1 MKIGEAQMVEC
12 LLSTC
17 KDLSSNSTITK
28 KKKKK
33 KGKKIIYENRIKP
46 VKIVLGRGEEEEG

>member
-28 KKKKK
+28 KKK
-33 KGKKIIYENRIKP
+33 GKKIIYENRIKP
-46 VKIVLGRGEEEEG
+46 VKIVLGRGEEEDG